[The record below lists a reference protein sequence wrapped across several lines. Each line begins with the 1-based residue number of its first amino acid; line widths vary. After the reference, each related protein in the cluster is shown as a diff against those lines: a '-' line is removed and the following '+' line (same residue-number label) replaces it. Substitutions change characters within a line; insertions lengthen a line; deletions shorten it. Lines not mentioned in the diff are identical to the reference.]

1 MDAAHFTLSIL
12 SNLQEALTRVLDSLT
27 PEELSY
33 QPDKESNSIGFILWH
48 QIRAEDMMVIATLL
62 GKPEEWET
70 GKWAVRMG
78 FEEDFKD
85 NGWGYTAEQ
94 VSSFAVPKL
103 EEMIAYGK
111 AVRAETEK
119 CVAGLSPEDFDEVK
133 TTMFGEMPVST
144 IVTMLINELALHTG
158 HITYIRGLQRG
169 LDK

>member
-1 MDAAHFTLSIL
+1 MNTGEYTLGIL
-12 SNLQEALTRVLDSLT
+12 NGLQEALTKALDGLA
-27 PEELSY
+27 PEELVY

-62 GKPEEWET
+62 EKQEEWET

-78 FEEDFKD
+78 FDDDFKD

-103 EEMIAYGK
+103 EELIAYGS
-111 AVRAETEK
+111 AVRSETEK
-119 CVAGLSPEDFDEVK
+119 YISGLTPEGFDEVK
-133 TTMFGEMPVST
+133 TAIFGEMPVST
-144 IVTMLINELALHTG
+144 ILTMLINELALHTG

>member
-1 MDAAHFTLSIL
+1 MDAAQFTLGIL
-12 SNLQEALTRVLDSLT
+12 NSLQEALTRALDGLT

-48 QIRAEDMMVIATLL
+48 KTRAEDTMVITTLL

-70 GKWAVRMG
+70 GKWATRMG
-78 FEEDFKD
+78 FEEDFND
-85 NGWGYTAEQ
+85 SGWGYTAEQ
-94 VSSFAVPKL
+94 LASFAVPKL

-119 CVAGLSPEDFDEVK
+119 YIAGLSPEDFDEVK
-133 TTMFGEMPVST
+133 TTMFGEMPVSA
-144 IVTMLINELALHTG
+144 ILTMLINELALHTG
-158 HITYIRGLQRG
+158 HITYVRGLQRG

>member
-1 MDAAHFTLSIL
+1 MNAAQYTLGIL
-12 SNLQEALTRVLDSLT
+12 SNLSEALTRAIDGLT
-27 PEELSY
+27 PEELAY

-48 QIRAEDMMVIATLL
+48 QIRAEDMMVIATLV

-70 GKWAVRMG
+70 GKWAARMG
-78 FEEDFKD
+78 FAEDFKD

-94 VSSFAVPKL
+94 ISSFAVPKL
-103 EEMIAYGK
+103 EEMIAYSK

-119 CVAGLSPEDFDEVK
+119 YVAGLAPGDFDEVK
-133 TTMFGEMPVST
+133 TTMFGESPVSN
-144 IVTMLINELALHTG
+144 ILTMLIGELALHTG

>member
-1 MDAAHFTLSIL
+1 MNTGQFTLEIL
-12 SNLQEALTRVLDSLT
+12 HSLQEALTRALDGLT

-33 QPDKESNSIGFILWH
+33 QPGKESNSIGFILWH

-62 GKPEEWET
+62 EKQEEWET

-78 FEEDFKD
+78 FDDDFKD
-85 NGWGYTAEQ
+85 NGWGYTADQ

-103 EEMIAYGK
+103 EELIAYGK
-111 AVRAETEK
+111 AVRSKTETYISELTPD
-119 CVAGLSPEDFDEVK
+119 GFDEVK
-133 TTMFGEMPVST
+133 TAMFGEMPVST
-144 IVTMLINELALHTG
+144 LLSMLINELALHTG

>member
-1 MDAAHFTLSIL
+1 MDAAQFTLGIL
-12 SNLQEALTRVLDSLT
+12 SNLEETLTRALDGLT

-48 QIRAEDMMVIATLL
+48 QIRAEDMMIIVTLM
-62 GKPEEWET
+62 GKPEEWGK
-70 GKWAVRMG
+70 GKWATRMG
-78 FEEDFKD
+78 FEADFND
-85 NGWGYTAEQ
+85 SGWGYTAEQ
-94 VSSFAVPKL
+94 LSSFAVPKL
-103 EEMIAYGK
+103 EEIMSYGK

-119 CVAGLSPEDFDEVK
+119 YIAGLSPEDFDEIK

-144 IVTMLINELALHTG
+144 ILTMLIGELALHTG

>member
-1 MDAAHFTLSIL
+1 MDAAQFTLGIL
-12 SNLQEALTRVLDSLT
+12 SNLQETLTRALNGLT

-48 QIRAEDMMVIATLL
+48 QIRAEDMMINATLL

-85 NGWGYTAEQ
+85 SGWGYTAEQ
-94 VSSFAVPKL
+94 ISFFTIPKL
-103 EEMIAYGK
+103 EEMIAYGT
-111 AVRAETEK
+111 AVRSEAEK
-119 CVAGLSPEDFDEVK
+119 YISGLSPEDFDEVK
-133 TTMFGEMPVST
+133 NTMFGEMPVSN
-144 IVTMLINELALHTG
+144 ILTMLIGELALHTG